1 MNPDIYM
8 DNNRL
13 RIIAVVCN
21 DDAGLPLTRFRATT
35 VHSRFDMPSSSEYGV
50 LDEGMFYD
58 MLKKLLKIFS
68 THIYLTIKFFNYF
81 FIHNY
86 NFIFYE
92 NKSL

>member
-1 MNPDIYM
+1 MDI
-8 DNNRL
+8 NNRL
-13 RIIAVVCN
+13 KIIAVVCN
-21 DDAGLPLTRFRATT
+21 DSAGLLTRTEFRATIVQT
-35 VHSRFDMPSSSEYGV
+35 SFDIPLSSEYGV
-50 LDEGMFYD
+50 LDKGMFYN

-68 THIYLTIKFFNYF
+68 THIYLTMKFFNYF